1 MIVPVIGL
9 LPKLVAVKE
18 GTLPVPDAAKP
29 IAVFELLQVKLTP
42 FGVPE
47 RVLRGITNPSSTDIS
62 LLELTA
68 PTGLI
73 VTVNVTVSAAHWPG
87 ELVNV

>member
-1 MIVPVIGL
+1 MVPVIGL

-42 FGVPE
+42 PGVPE
-47 RVLRGITNPSSTDIS
+47 RMLRGITVPSSMVM
-62 LLELTA
+62 LVLELTV
-68 PTGLI
+68 PIGLT
-73 VTVNVTVSAAHWPG
+73 VTVNVAVSTAHCPG

>member
-1 MIVPVIGL
+1 MVPVIGV

-42 FGVPE
+42 PGVPE
-47 RVLRGITNPSSTDIS
+47 RVLRGITDPSSTDIS
-62 LLELTA
+62 LLELTI
-68 PTGLI
+68 PTGLT
-73 VTVNVTVSAAHWPG
+73 VTVNVAVSVAHWPG
-87 ELVNV
+87 KLVNV

>member
-1 MIVPVIGL
+1 MVPVIGV

-42 FGVPE
+42 PGVPK

-62 LLELTA
+62 VLELTV
-68 PTGLI
+68 PTGLT
-73 VTVNVTVSAAHWPG
+73 VTVNVAVSVAHCPG